1 MKKKI
6 AVLGTLLMA
15 VVITGYSVSGTY
27 AKYVSEIDIED
38 EARVAKW
45 KIGMNEESMETLDLF
60 KKSYTYGTNGTVVS
74 SLDDKKVVAPGTNGQ
89 YTFALTGDIETNYKI
104 RVTATGTNTVTT
116 TDETGTYD
124 PIKFYV
130 AKDGEGITTIED
142 IAESKFYNFDK
153 LKEELNKLYSGT
165 DNKVYAPGK
174 VDSASYTIYWKWDF
188 GTSED
193 KDDRS
198 NLLDTKLGNEIV
210 KDATSHKINLKINIR
225 AEQTQDKATA

>member
-45 KIGMNEESMETLDLF
+45 EIGMNEDTMETLDLF
-60 KKSYTYGTNGTVVS
+60 KKSYTFGENGTVVS

-89 YTFALTGDIETNYKI
+89 YTFALKGTIETNYRIK
-104 RVTATGTNTVTT
+104 VTATGDNTVTT
-116 TDETGTYD
+116 TDETGLYD

-130 AKDGEGITTIED
+130 AKDGEGISSIDD
-142 IAESKFYNFDK
+142 IAAGKFYDFTE
-153 LKEELNKLYSGT
+153 LKNQLNKLYSGT
-165 DNKVYAPGK
+165 NDKVYAPGT
-174 VDSASYTIYWKWDF
+174 VDNASYTIYWKWDF

-193 KDDRS
+193 KNDRN
-198 NLLDTKLGNEIV
+198 NLLDTKLGNEIAA
-210 KDATSHKINLKINIR
+210 DATSHTINLKINIR